1 MDPIT
6 VGFDAVTALLSALS
20 LFLSRLDT
28 RRHGSIE
35 PPDLKVSLLMLS
47 QAFGAWKENA
57 QYTNLVAQKWMT
69 GDIEGDQAISMLLDA
84 VEGQDSSI
92 LHVQFSLISKH
103 EPEWRSLRHL
113 LEIYGEE
120 LLTIIDNGIR
130 NRGRLIEQ
138 LVRYLP
144 SLRTLEPEMIEHALA
159 KLDSTWREIDYSS
172 MMINEYIRSK
182 FPLADGG

>member
-20 LFLSRLDT
+20 LFLSRPDT
-28 RRHGSIE
+28 RHHG
-35 PPDLKVSLLMLS
+35 
-47 QAFGAWKENA
+47 
-57 QYTNLVAQKWMT
+57 
-69 GDIEGDQAISMLLDA
+69 
-84 VEGQDSSI
+84 
-92 LHVQFSLISKH
+92 
-103 EPEWRSLRHL
+103 LRHL

-144 SLRTLEPEMIEHALA
+144 SLRTLEPEMMEQFFGETRLNLA
-159 KLDSTWREIDYSS
+159 RD
-172 MMINEYIRSK
+172 
-182 FPLADGG
+182 